1 MRAHTCYL
9 LRQINIA
16 RDPRFGRI
24 SELPSEDPVH
34 SGIYGREMI
43 RGMQTKDAAGHPK
56 MLAYLKHYTAYSR
69 EQNRMHSE
77 ANISIFDL
85 HDTYLPQYKEA
96 FMGGNASGVMCSCE

>member
-1 MRAHTCYL
+1 M
-9 LRQINIA
+9 
-16 RDPRFGRI
+16 
-24 SELPSEDPVH
+24 H